1 MTSNFNPL
9 ELLAERVTPLVV
21 DHSQLEID
29 IDKKASL
36 LKQFYPIM
44 LALFHKF
51 PDRLNSILHGSQ
63 APLQE
68 LLGNHQ
74 GVLNEI
80 LDAFSKHHSL
90 QPATIESLFNHA
102 IPLSARALKEEVGEE
117 NIVSYIGS
125 YLPQI
130 TSQLPAWS
138 APILSGLGLGSLF
151 HTASASQSFKT
162 PPADSSG
169 GGFKKF
175 LPWLA
180 LIILALLLLLF
191 WRSCQK
197 QTPAPNSVA
206 EPTASS
212 EVAPTVAATS
222 PASLSLTSG
231 TGNQVL
237 GCQSNVGDSGLA
249 SLLQTGIA
257 KVFGTGVNCNIATDS
272 AYATQLP
279 AQEKL
284 DAILNLVKEV
294 PNASIEWVGD
304 QLTVNAPDANALK
317 GLIEKIKALA
327 PELNVVSAA
336 PLNVEQSVNNSIDA
350 STQALTGLNESSSP
364 EQIVRAL
371 NMQIINFASG
381 SATIPDANKA
391 VLDQAAGL
399 LQKVPNL
406 ALNVEGYTDS
416 TGNAETN
423 KALSQKRAQAVV
435 DYLTGKGVSS
445 SSLIAVGYGSEHPVA
460 DNETEQG
467 KFRNRRIEFKLAG
480 S

>member
-21 DHSQLEID
+21 DQTQLEID
-29 IDKKASL
+29 IDKKSSL
-36 LKQFYPIM
+36 LKQFYPIV
-44 LALFHKF
+44 LSLFHKF
-51 PDRLNSILHGSQ
+51 PDRLKGILHGSQ

-74 GVLNEI
+74 GVLNEM
-80 LDAFSKHHSL
+80 LNAFSKHHSL

-130 TSQLPAWS
+130 ASQLPAWA
-138 APILSGLGLGSLF
+138 APILSGLGLGSLL
-151 HTASASQSFKT
+151 HGTTMNQSLKAA
-162 PPADSSG
+162 PADTG

-180 LIILALLLLLF
+180 LIILALLLLFF

-197 QTPAPNSVA
+197 QTPATNSVA
-206 EPTASS
+206 EPAATS
-212 EVAPTVAATS
+212 EVASTAAAT

-249 SLLQTGIA
+249 SVLQAGIA

-284 DAILNLVKEV
+284 DAILNLVKDV

-304 QLTVNAPDANALK
+304 QLTVNAPDTNALK

-416 TGNAETN
+416 TGNADAN
-423 KALSQKRAQAVV
+423 KTLSQKRAQAVV
-435 DYLTGKGVSS
+435 DYLTGKGVNS
-445 SSLIAVGYGSEHPVA
+445 SSLKAVGYGSENPVA

-467 KFRNRRIEFKLAG
+467 KFRNRRIEFKLA
-480 S
+480 SS

>member
-249 SLLQTGIA
+249 SLLQAGIA
-257 KVFGTGVNCNIATDS
+257 KVFGAGVNCNIATDS

-279 AQEKL
+279 AQDKL
-284 DAILNLVKEV
+284 GCVDTF
-294 PNASIEWVGD
+294 S
-304 QLTVNAPDANALK
+304 LK
-317 GLIEKIKALA
+317 K
-327 PELNVVSAA
+327 
-336 PLNVEQSVNNSIDA
+336 
-350 STQALTGLNESSSP
+350 
-364 EQIVRAL
+364 
-371 NMQIINFASG
+371 
-381 SATIPDANKA
+381 
-391 VLDQAAGL
+391 
-399 LQKVPNL
+399 
-406 ALNVEGYTDS
+406 
-416 TGNAETN
+416 
-423 KALSQKRAQAVV
+423 
-435 DYLTGKGVSS
+435 
-445 SSLIAVGYGSEHPVA
+445 
-460 DNETEQG
+460 
-467 KFRNRRIEFKLAG
+467 
-480 S
+480 

>member
-21 DHSQLEID
+21 DQTQLEID
-29 IDKKASL
+29 IDKKSSL
-36 LKQFYPIM
+36 LKQFYPIV
-44 LALFHKF
+44 LSLFHKF
-51 PDRLNSILHGSQ
+51 PDRLKGILHGSQ

-74 GVLNEI
+74 GVLNEM
-80 LDAFSKHHSL
+80 LNAFSKHHSL

-130 TSQLPAWS
+130 ASQLPAWA
-138 APILSGLGLGSLF
+138 APILSGLGLGSLL
-151 HTASASQSFKT
+151 HGTTTNQSLKAA
-162 PPADSSG
+162 PADTG

-180 LIILALLLLLF
+180 LIILALLLLFF

-197 QTPAPNSVA
+197 QTPATNSVA
-206 EPTASS
+206 EPAATS
-212 EVAPTVAATS
+212 EVANTAAAT

-249 SLLQTGIA
+249 SVLQAGIA

-391 VLDQAAGL
+391 VLDQAAAL

-416 TGNAETN
+416 TGNADAN
-423 KALSQKRAQAVV
+423 KTLSQKRAQAVV
-435 DYLTGKGVSS
+435 DYLTGKGVNS
-445 SSLIAVGYGSEHPVA
+445 SSLKAVGYGSENPVA

>member
-21 DHSQLEID
+21 DQTQLEID
-29 IDKKASL
+29 IDKKSSL
-36 LKQFYPIM
+36 LKQFYPII
-44 LALFHKF
+44 LSLFHKF
-51 PDRLNSILHGSQ
+51 PDRLNGILHGSQ

-102 IPLSARALKEEVGEE
+102 IPLSARALKEEVGEG

-130 TSQLPAWS
+130 ASQLPAWA

-151 HTASASQSFKT
+151 HTAAPTAQPLKT
-162 PPADSSG
+162 PPADTG

-180 LIILALLLLLF
+180 LIILALLLLFF

-197 QTPAPNSVA
+197 QTPETHTVA
-206 EPTASS
+206 ES
-212 EVAPTVAATS
+212 AATS
-222 PASLSLTSG
+222 EAVSPAATAPASLSLTSG

-249 SLLQTGIA
+249 SLLQAGIA
-257 KVFGTGVNCNIATDS
+257 KVFGASANCNIATDS
-272 AYATQLP
+272 TYATQLP

-284 DAILNLVKEV
+284 DTILNLVKGV

-304 QLTVNAPDANALK
+304 QLTVNAPDATALK
-317 GLIEKIKALA
+317 DLIDKIKAAA

-336 PLNVEQSVNNSIDA
+336 PLNVEQSVNNSINA
-350 STQALTGLNESSSP
+350 STQALSGLNESSNP
-364 EQIVRAL
+364 EQILRAL

-381 SATIPDANKA
+381 SAAIPDANKA
-391 VLDQAAGL
+391 VLDHAAGL

-406 ALNVEGYTDS
+406 SLNVEGYTDS
-416 TGNAETN
+416 TGNAEAN
-423 KALSQKRAQAVV
+423 KVLSQKRAQAVV
-435 DYLTGKGVSS
+435 DYLTGKGVNG
-445 SSLIAVGYGSEHPVA
+445 SSLKAVGYGSENPVA

>member
-9 ELLAERVTPLVV
+9 DLLAERVTPLVV

-44 LALFHKF
+44 VALFHKF

-80 LDAFSKHHSL
+80 LDGFSKHHSL
-90 QPATIESLFNHA
+90 QPATIESLFSHA
-102 IPLSARALKEEVGEE
+102 IPLSARALKEEVGEG

-130 TSQLPAWS
+130 ASQLPAWA

-151 HTASASQSFKT
+151 HTTPTPQSLKAT
-162 PPADSSG
+162 PADTG

-180 LIILALLLLLF
+180 LIILALLLLFF

-197 QTPAPNSVA
+197 QTPAPNNVT
-206 EPTASS
+206 ETTASS
-212 EVAPTVAATS
+212 EVAPTAAAKS
-222 PASLSLTSG
+222 PASLTLTSG

-237 GCQSNVGDSGLA
+237 GCQSNVGDAGLGSMLHSA
-249 SLLQTGIA
+249 LA
-257 KVFGTGVNCNIATDS
+257 KVFGAGTQCNIATDA

-279 AQEKL
+279 AQDKL
-284 DAILNLVKEV
+284 ESILNLVKTV

-304 QLTVNAPDANALK
+304 QLTVNAPDAAALK
-317 GLIEKIKALA
+317 GLLDQIKAMA
-327 PELNVVSAA
+327 PELNVMAAA
-336 PLNVEQSVNNSIDA
+336 PLNVEQSVNHSIDA
-350 STQALTGLNESSSP
+350 STQALSGLNESSTP
-364 EQIVRAL
+364 QQIVHAL

-381 SATIPDANKA
+381 SAAIPDANKA
-391 VLDQAAGL
+391 VLDRAATL

-423 KALSQKRAQAVV
+423 KALSHQRAQAVV

-445 SSLIAVGYGSEHPVA
+445 SSLKAVGYGSEHPVA